1 MPTPDPARTLKAL
14 GACRDA
20 RAAAR
25 PFGTPQMAYLHCRRG
40 DHLAWYF
47 GRLAQGT
54 DWGSPEHR
62 RAALVSVICAR
73 YALPHVPEPHRG
85 QIDEILAQ
93 IEGWARGTASLTQT
107 DLLALRQRTLE
118 IRSTLWRAYAAAA
131 EYAADAYAYA
141 AAEYAAE
148 YAAAAYAAYAAAA
161 AAADDAAAY
170 AAAASDADASDA
182 AYWSARQVARET
194 ALRDLAR
201 LIRAEFPR
209 CPLPG
214 GLS

>member
-14 GACRDA
+14 GACREA

-73 YALPHVPEPHRG
+73 YALPHVPEAPRA
-85 QIDEILAQ
+85 QLDEILAQ
-93 IEGWARGTASLTQT
+93 IEGWARGTASLTRA

-118 IRSTLWRAYAAAA
+118 IRSTLWRVAAAT
-131 EYAADAYAYA
+131 AASA
-141 AAEYAAE
+141 AL
-148 YAAAAYAAYAAAA
+148 AAAYATYAAAA
-161 AAADDAAAY
+161 AATYAAAAAATYAATYAAAY
-170 AAAASDADASDA
+170 AA

>member
-73 YALPHVPEPHRG
+73 YALPHVPEAPRA
-85 QIDEILAQ
+85 QLDEILAQ

-118 IRSTLWRAYAAAA
+118 IRSTLWRVADAAA
-131 EYAADAYAYA
+131 
-141 AAEYAAE
+141 
-148 YAAAAYAAYAAAA
+148 AAYAAAA
-161 AAADDAAAY
+161 APAAAPAAAAY
-170 AAAASDADASDA
+170 AAADAT
-182 AYWSARQVARET
+182 YWSAHQVARET

>member
-73 YALPHVPEPHRG
+73 YALPHVPEAPRA
-85 QIDEILAQ
+85 QLDEILAQ
-93 IEGWARGTASLTQT
+93 IEGWARGTASLTRA

-131 EYAADAYAYA
+131 EYTAD
-141 AAEYAAE
+141 
-148 YAAAAYAAYAAAA
+148 AAAAYAAAASN
-161 AAADDAAAY
+161 DAAAY

>member
-14 GACRDA
+14 GACLEA
-20 RAAAR
+20 RAAAK

-73 YALPHVPEPHRG
+73 YALPHVPEAHRG
-85 QIDEILAQ
+85 QIDEILTQ
-93 IEGWARGTASLTQT
+93 IEGWTRGTASLTRA

-118 IRSTLWRAYAAAA
+118 IRSTLWRVAAYDAAYAAT
-131 EYAADAYAYA
+131 
-141 AAEYAAE
+141 
-148 YAAAAYAAYAAAA
+148 YAAYAAAYA
-161 AAADDAAAY
+161 ALATHAAFAADTADAALAADTAFAADAAAY
-170 AAAASDADASDA
+170 AASAA
-182 AYWSARQVARET
+182 AYAAARQVARET

>member
-14 GACRDA
+14 DACREA

-54 DWGSPEHR
+54 GWGSPEHR

-73 YALPHVPEPHRG
+73 YALPHVPEAHRG
-85 QIDEILAQ
+85 QIDEILTQ
-93 IEGWARGTASLTQT
+93 IEGWARGTASLTRA

-118 IRSTLWRAYAAAA
+118 IRSTLRR
-131 EYAADAYAYA
+131 ADAKCAAYSA
-141 AAEYAAE
+141 V
-148 YAAAAYAAYAAAA
+148 AYAAYAAD
-161 AAADDAAAY
+161 AAADAAAV
-170 AAAASDADASDA
+170 A
-182 AYWSARQVARET
+182 AYSAARCSARQVARET

>member
-1 MPTPDPARTLKAL
+1 M
-14 GACRDA
+14 
-20 RAAAR
+20 
-25 PFGTPQMAYLHCRRG
+25 
-40 DHLAWYF
+40 
-47 GRLAQGT
+47 
-54 DWGSPEHR
+54 
-62 RAALVSVICAR
+62 ICAR

-118 IRSTLWRAYAAAA
+118 IRSTLWHAYDAA
-131 EYAADAYAYA
+131 
-141 AAEYAAE
+141 
-148 YAAAAYAAYAAAA
+148 AAYAAAA
-161 AAADDAAAY
+161 AAAASDAYDAAAAYAAAAAAAASDEAAAY
-170 AAAASDADASDA
+170 AAAASDASDA

>member
-1 MPTPDPARTLKAL
+1 MPTPDPARTLRAL

-20 RAAAR
+20 RAAAK
-25 PFGTPQMAYLHCRRG
+25 PFGTPQMAYAHCRRG

-118 IRSTLWRAYAAAA
+118 IRSTLWRAYDAA
-131 EYAADAYAYA
+131 
-141 AAEYAAE
+141 
-148 YAAAAYAAYAAAA
+148 AAYAAAA
-161 AAADDAAAY
+161 AAAASDAYDAAAAYAAAAAAAASDEAAAY
-170 AAAASDADASDA
+170 AAAASDASDA

>member
-14 GACRDA
+14 GACREA
-20 RAAAR
+20 RAAAK

-47 GRLAQGT
+47 SRLAQGT

-73 YALPHVPEPHRG
+73 YALPHVPEAHRG
-85 QIDEILAQ
+85 QIDEILTQ
-93 IEGWARGTASLTQT
+93 IEGWARGTASLTRA

-118 IRSTLWRAYAAAA
+118 IRSTLWRVAAAAAAYAA
-131 EYAADAYAYA
+131 
-141 AAEYAAE
+141 
-148 YAAAAYAAYAAAA
+148 AAAAYAAYAAYAAPYAA
-161 AAADDAAAY
+161 AAAYAPYAAPYAAAY
-170 AAAASDADASDA
+170 AAAV
-182 AYWSARQVARET
+182 YWSARQVARET

>member
-14 GACRDA
+14 GACREA

-118 IRSTLWRAYAAAA
+118 IRSTLWRAYAAA
-131 EYAADAYAYA
+131 YAAT
-141 AAEYAAE
+141 
-148 YAAAAYAAYAAAA
+148 YAAYAA
-161 AAADDAAAY
+161 DY
-170 AAAASDADASDA
+170 AATYAATYA
-182 AYWSARQVARET
+182 AVYWSARQVARET